1 MHSVVPSNSRF
12 EFVGHVDGEVTA
24 RTRERRG
31 NGVKTRSKKAERAR
45 AEVKSWRSWLFAH
58 WIVFSLGGAGKSSMV
73 LDGKCSGP
81 DGLEQDGDG
90 LILGAG
96 GQDSDLNHG
105 TLLSFTGSFY
115 PCMLQLFLVLVAVAA
130 LASFLLLLGAS
141 WWRVASGDLLRAEKG
156 KRKREEETTTKQ
168 KAEGES
174 QLRKGG
180 FWVAMGSTN
189 FLRVRVDFEF
199 WGYE

>member
-105 TLLSFTGSFY
+105 TLFSFIGSFY
-115 PCMLQLFLVLVAVAA
+115 PCMLQH
-130 LASFLLLLGAS
+130 
-141 WWRVASGDLLRAEKG
+141 
-156 KRKREEETTTKQ
+156 
-168 KAEGES
+168 
-174 QLRKGG
+174 
-180 FWVAMGSTN
+180 
-189 FLRVRVDFEF
+189 
-199 WGYE
+199 